1 MNRVALALAVASVT
15 LAGCGSVTTTSALA
29 QWAHQSNF
37 EQSVSILLSDARHAA
52 SALRATSTLND
63 LHTVCAVLL
72 VDVQSANAALPTPD
86 TQTSKLLSS
95 AYNDLGAGANR
106 CYVADSESRRE
117 RALAD
122 LTRGAGELVEAR
134 TRVRTA

>member
-1 MNRVALALAVASVT
+1 MRRVALGLALAGVVLS
-15 LAGCGSVTTTSALA
+15 GCGRVSSTSALA
-29 QWAHQSNF
+29 QWSHQSNF
-37 EQSVSILLSDARHAA
+37 EQSVSILLGDARHAA
-52 SALRATSTLND
+52 SALRAASSLND

-86 TQTSKLLSS
+86 DQTSKLLST
-95 AYNDLGAGANR
+95 AYNDLGAGAHR
-106 CYVADSESRRE
+106 CYVADSAPRRE

-134 TRVRTA
+134 TRVRAA

>member
-1 MNRVALALAVASVT
+1 VRRLTLGLAVGGVI
-15 LAGCGSVTTTSALA
+15 LAGCGNVSTASALA
-29 QWAHQSNF
+29 QWSHQSNF
-37 EQSVSILLSDARHAA
+37 AQSVSILLDDARHAA
-52 SALRATSTLND
+52 SALRTTSSLND

-86 TQTSKLLSS
+86 AQTSKLLSS
-95 AYNDLGAGANR
+95 AYDDLGAGANR
-106 CYVADSESRRE
+106 CYVADTASRRA

-134 TRVRTA
+134 ARVSAA

>member
-1 MNRVALALAVASVT
+1 MVLGLALAGIV
-15 LAGCGSVTTTSALA
+15 LAGCGSVSSTSALA
-29 QWAHQSNF
+29 QWSRQSNF
-37 EQSVSILLSDARHAA
+37 EQSVSILLDDARHAA
-52 SALRATSTLND
+52 GALRTTSSLND

-86 TQTSKLLSS
+86 TQTSELLSS

-106 CYVADSESRRE
+106 CYVADTTSRRG

-122 LTRGAGELVEAR
+122 LTRGAGELIEAR
-134 TRVRTA
+134 TRVRST

>member
-1 MNRVALALAVASVT
+1 MLGLALAGVV
-15 LAGCGSVTTTSALA
+15 LGGCGSVSTTSALA
-29 QWAHQSNF
+29 QWSHQSNF
-37 EQSVSILLSDARHAA
+37 DQSVSILLGDARHAA
-52 SALRATSTLND
+52 NALRAQSSLNE

-86 TQTSKLLSS
+86 PQTSKLLSS
-95 AYNDLGAGANR
+95 AYTDLGAGANR
-106 CYVADSESRRE
+106 CYVANSPTRRE

-134 TRVRTA
+134 TRVRAA